1 MTDILDVWF
10 DSGVTHA
17 SVLGQRD
24 DLVFPADLY
33 LEGSDQHRGWFQSSL
48 LTSSALHSHAPYK
61 GVLTHGFAVDP
72 KGRKMSK
79 SIGNVIAPQEVM
91 DKLGADVLR
100 LWIASQDFT
109 KELTVS
115 DEILKRT
122 SDGYRRIRNTSR
134 FMLANL
140 SGFDPAEDRIE
151 VTDMVALDRW
161 ILARATVLQVEIRQ
175 HYMNHEFSSV
185 TQKVLNFCVERAWWF
200 LSGYR

>member
-1 MTDILDVWF
+1 MVP
-10 DSGVTHA
+10 
-17 SVLGQRD
+17 VLAVDFFGTAFSR
-24 DLVFPADLY
+24 
-33 LEGSDQHRGWFQSSL
+33 
-48 LTSSALHSHAPYK
+48 ALQ

-79 SIGNVIAPQEVM
+79 SIGNVIAQEVM

-151 VTDMVALDRW
+151 VADMVALDRW
-161 ILARATVLQVEIRQ
+161 IWPAPPYCRAKFAST
-175 HYMNHEFSSV
+175 
-185 TQKVLNFCVERAWWF
+185 T
-200 LSGYR
+200 